1 MNIENKFIMP
11 SSGTFLM
18 ISPNIFNIFQRK
30 EIEMS
35 YKKNIKLI
43 NSKLDKIINN
53 LEEKE
58 QEQRK
63 SFFINDL
70 ELLKLKFNKKFK
82 GIIEDDI
89 CI

>member
-1 MNIENKFIMP
+1 MP

-70 ELLKLKFNKKFK
+70 ELLKLKFNNDYYF
-82 GIIEDDI
+82 
-89 CI
+89 

>member
-1 MNIENKFIMP
+1 MP